1 MIRES
6 VSARIPQQ
14 SRALLR
20 PGMEAENGVAVF
32 LEESH
37 SASSRLMKCGLWPQE
52 KRKYEE
58 QRMGNRRNTDCGTA
72 SV

>member
-1 MIRES
+1 
-6 VSARIPQQ
+6 
-14 SRALLR
+14 
-20 PGMEAENGVAVF
+20 MEAENGVAVF

-58 QRMGNRRNTDCGTA
+58 QRVGNRRNADCGIA